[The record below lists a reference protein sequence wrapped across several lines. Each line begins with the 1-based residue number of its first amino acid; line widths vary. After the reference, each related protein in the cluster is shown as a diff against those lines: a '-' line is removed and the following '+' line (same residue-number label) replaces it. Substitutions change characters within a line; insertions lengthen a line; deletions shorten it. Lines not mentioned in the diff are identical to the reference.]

1 VTKELGKA
9 RALTGILAA
18 QSAEMRAKGAALI
31 QQADRLLCESWNER
45 MWSDGE
51 PIDPSP
57 TIDQAINGGF
67 PCWKSSVHGARR
79 RTTSIWQL
87 LSTRRPPSCTILQA
101 VCAAAS
107 APRTGGVRRRPCS
120 NLIGSCFTPEW
131 RSRLRSQQE
140 SLTLAYSNHERTP
153 KVQTA
158 TAYLETLNPEQR
170 RAVEHG
176 PAGGLASP
184 PLLVIA
190 GAGSGKTNTLAHRVA
205 HLIVQG
211 ADPRRILLMTFSRRA
226 ASEMTK
232 RVERIAR
239 KVLGDNAGIMTDA
252 LTWAGTY
259 HGIGARL
266 LREYAEQIGLDPAF
280 TIHDRED
287 SADLMNLVRHEKGF
301 SKTESRF
308 PTKGACLSIY
318 SRCVNA
324 EMPIEQV
331 IGTSYPWCAGWA
343 AELKE
348 LFAAYVEAKQKQN
361 VLDYDDLLLYWA
373 QMVGDAGFA
382 DDIGGR
388 FDHVLVDEYQ
398 DTNRLQSSILLALKP
413 GGRGLTVVGDDAQ
426 SIYSF
431 RAATV
436 RNILDFPNQFS
447 PPANIITLDR
457 NYRSTQTI
465 LAAANGVIS
474 LSKERFTKNLWTER
488 TSGAKPQLV
497 TVRDEAD
504 QARFIVE
511 RILENRESGTLLKE
525 QAVLFRT
532 SSHSGPLEI
541 ELTRRN
547 IPFVKFGGLKFLD
560 AAHIK
565 DMLALLR
572 FVENPRDRVAG
583 FRLLHLL
590 PGIGSATAQ
599 RVLDHMAEAA
609 DPITALAGIPTPPRT
624 GDDWKGFV
632 ETLGNLRYS
641 EWPVDL
647 ERARLW
653 YEPHLDRIH
662 EDAETRR
669 ADLLQLEQIASGY
682 PSRER
687 FLTELTL
694 DPPDATSDQAGVPLL
709 DEDYLI
715 LSTIHSAKGQEWKSV
730 YLLNVVD
737 GCMPSDLGAGTS
749 AEIEEERR
757 LLYVAMTR
765 AKDDLHLVVP
775 QRFFVHGQ
783 HAQGDRHLY
792 ASRTRFIPEKLLG
805 LFERTAWPFVPA
817 GTGARTAGPGPR
829 VDIGARM
836 RGMWR

>member
-1 VTKELGKA
+1 M
-9 RALTGILAA
+9 AA
-18 QSAEMRAKGAALI
+18 
-31 QQADRLLCESWNER
+31 
-45 MWSDGE
+45 
-51 PIDPSP
+51 
-57 TIDQAINGGF
+57 
-67 PCWKSSVHGARR
+67 
-79 RTTSIWQL
+79 
-87 LSTRRPPSCTILQA
+87 
-101 VCAAAS
+101 
-107 APRTGGVRRRPCS
+107 
-120 NLIGSCFTPEW
+120 
-131 RSRLRSQQE
+131 
-140 SLTLAYSNHERTP
+140 
-153 KVQTA
+153 
-158 TAYLETLNPEQR
+158 AYLENLNPEQR

-176 PAGGLASP
+176 TTAPGPCA

-205 HLIVQG
+205 HLIVSG
-211 ADPRRILLMTFSRRA
+211 ADPRRLLLMTFSRRA
-226 ASEMTK
+226 ASEMTA
-232 RVERIAR
+232 RVQRIAR
-239 KVLGDNAGIMTDA
+239 KVLGDKASVMTDA
-252 LTWAGTY
+252 LAWAGTF

-266 LREYAEQIGLDPAF
+266 LREYAEQIGLDPGF

-287 SADLMNLVRHEKGF
+287 SADLLNLIRHEKGF
-301 SKTESRF
+301 SKTKERF
-308 PTKGACLSIY
+308 PTKGTCLAIY

-324 EMPIEQV
+324 ETAIEEV
-331 IGTSYPWCAGWA
+331 LAASFPWRSGWA
-343 AELKE
+343 TELKE
-348 LFAAYVEAKQKQN
+348 LFAAYVEAKQPQN
-361 VLDYDDLLLYWA
+361 VVDYDDLLLYWA
-373 QMVGDAGFA
+373 QTMSDPVLAK
-382 DDIGGR
+382 DIGGR

-398 DTNRLQSSILLALKP
+398 DTNRLQSSILFALKP
-413 GGRGLTVVGDDAQ
+413 GGHGLTVVGDDAQ

-436 RNILDFPNQFS
+436 RNILAFPEQFS
-447 PPANIITLDR
+447 PPASIITLDR
-457 NYRSTQTI
+457 NYRSTQMV
-465 LAAANGVIS
+465 LAAANGVIG
-474 LSKERFTKNLWTER
+474 LAKERFTKNLWTER

-497 TVRDEAD
+497 SVRDETD

-511 RILENRESGTLLKE
+511 RILENRETGTLLKE
-525 QAVLFRT
+525 QAALFRT

-609 DPITALAGIPTPPRT
+609 DPITALAGIPTPPRA

-632 ETLGNLRYS
+632 ATLGNLRYS

-669 ADLLQLEQIASGY
+669 ADLIQLEQIASGY

-687 FLTELTL
+687 FLTQLTL

-730 YLLNVVD
+730 YLLNAVD
-737 GCMPSDLGAGTS
+737 GCMPSDLGVGTS

-765 AKDDLHLVVP
+765 AKDGLHLVVP
-775 QRFFVHGQ
+775 QRFFTHGQ
-783 HAQGDRHLY
+783 H
-792 ASRTRFIPEKLLG
+792 SR
-805 LFERTAWPFVPA
+805 
-817 GTGARTAGPGPR
+817 GARH
-829 VDIGARM
+829 V
-836 RGMWR
+836 